1 MDFEHGAA
9 VKEWRGHKREV
20 NRLALL
26 QVILREPH
34 APNLEKQARTLNVA
48 SECCLAVRIA
58 GAHHR
63 CARRPGDDIQSCCL
77 LLKIRALTAS
87 CEDQNANTRHAVDG
101 ASSVR
106 AERAC
111 ASTCEHSAPA
121 TTAFAFVERPGI
133 LAQRGGFTKHALAWT
148 RRRYCGTPVLSWPY
162 CAMPVLSWP
171 SCAVTHRHPMPV
183 LSQPGQAVPCT
194 YRDTVRCPYCAHQTK
209 TTD

>member
-1 MDFEHGAA
+1 MHVVDFEHGAA

-77 LLKIRALTAS
+77 CLKIRALTAS
-87 CEDQNANTRHAVDG
+87 CEDQNANTRYAADG
-101 ASSVR
+101 ASSLQV
-106 AERAC
+106 AC
-111 ASTCEHSAPA
+111 QHCARETAADSVSPGVSMRCRLLKVHGVVSGWVGQWADWQRLEDSGLIASGCCDTYPP
-121 TTAFAFVERPGI
+121 TDWQR
-133 LAQRGGFTKHALAWT
+133 LARH
-148 RRRYCGTPVLSWPY
+148 VLPY
-162 CAMPVLSWP
+162 N
-171 SCAVTHRHPMPV
+171 T
-183 LSQPGQAVPCT
+183 
-194 YRDTVRCPYCAHQTK
+194 
-209 TTD
+209 